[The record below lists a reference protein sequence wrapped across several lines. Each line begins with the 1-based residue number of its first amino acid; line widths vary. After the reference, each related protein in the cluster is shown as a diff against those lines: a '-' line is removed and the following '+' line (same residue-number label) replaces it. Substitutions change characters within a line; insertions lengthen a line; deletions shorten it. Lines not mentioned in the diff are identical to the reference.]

1 MLNRIKSLV
10 VLSLIAVVTLL
21 VAPGFAQ
28 TFGGDLAKSAVAPKV
43 PESNGSSS
51 FGTPLGIKGSN
62 ASGDLSKNAVAV
74 KAPESK
80 GSSSFGTPLGIKG
93 SNASGDLAKNL
104 TLNGK

>member
-1 MLNRIKSLV
+1 MSKRIKSLV
-10 VLSLIAVVTLL
+10 VLSLIAAVTLL

-28 TFGGDLAKSAVAPKV
+28 TFGGDLAKSAVTA
-43 PESNGSSS
+43 
-51 FGTPLGIKGSN
+51 
-62 ASGDLSKNAVAV
+62 
-74 KAPESK
+74 KAPVSK